1 MKKQDLLLKLDIQ
14 FFAQTK
20 AEDLLNPEVLATEV
34 AAQLDK
40 AIRFTP
46 YAVTDS
52 TLVGTA
58 GNTITRPKYA
68 YIGAAE
74 DLTEGVPMDTAKL
87 SMTTTQVTVKEAGKA
102 VEITET
108 AIITNVDGTVGEA
121 SRQIALSI
129 ADKIE
134 IDYLATLN
142 TALLTS
148 AAAPTTATNILKA
161 IDVLDLEDD
170 QDLVLFINPKDYSKL
185 VESLFTAG
193 GAIQNTALTS
203 GQVAQIVGV
212 SNIVRTKR
220 VDEGKGFLQVI
231 GAVEIVKKK
240 EVSIAT
246 DTDILARTVVLA
258 GNTHYATNLKNDNG
272 VVKLG
277 VEAAAQTE
285 EP

>member
-1 MKKQDLLLKLDIQ
+1 MKQQKLLLNLDIQ

-20 AEDLLNPEVLATEV
+20 AQDLLNPEVLAKEV

-46 YAVTDS
+46 YATTDN
-52 TLVGTA
+52 TLVGTP

-74 DLTEGVPMDTAKL
+74 DLTEGVAMDTAKL
-87 SMTTTQVTVKEAGKA
+87 SMTTKAVTVKETGKA

-108 AIITNVDGTVGEA
+108 AIITNVDGTVAEA
-121 SRQIALSI
+121 SRQIGLAI

-134 IDYLATLN
+134 IDYLASLE
-142 TALLTS
+142 TAVLKSAEAPTS
-148 AAAPTTATNILKA
+148 ASNILKA
-161 IDVLDLEDD
+161 IDVLNSEDD

-220 VDEGKGFLQVI
+220 VDEGKGYLQVT

-240 EVSIAT
+240 AVSIAT

-258 GNTHYATNLKNDNG
+258 GNMHYATNLKNDNG

-277 VEAAAQTE
+277 VTV
-285 EP
+285 

>member
-1 MKKQDLLLKLDIQ
+1 MKQQKLLLNLDIQ

-20 AEDLLNPEVLATEV
+20 AQDLLNPEVLAKEV

-46 YAVTDS
+46 YAVTDN
-52 TLVGTA
+52 TLVGTP

-74 DLTEGVPMDTAKL
+74 DLTEGVAMDTAKL
-87 SMTTTQVTVKEAGKA
+87 SMTTKTVTVKETGKA

-108 AIITNVDGTVGEA
+108 AIITNVDGTVAEA
-121 SRQIALSI
+121 SRQIGLAI

-134 IDYLATLN
+134 IDYLASLE
-142 TALLTS
+142 TAVLKSAEAPTS
-148 AAAPTTATNILKA
+148 ASNILKA
-161 IDVLDLEDD
+161 IDVLNSEDD

-193 GAIQNTALTS
+193 GAIQNTALNS

-220 VDEGKGFLQVI
+220 VDEGKGFLQVT

-240 EVSIAT
+240 AVSIAT

-258 GNTHYATNLKNDNG
+258 GNMHYATNLKNDNG

-277 VEAAAQTE
+277 VTA
-285 EP
+285 

>member
-1 MKKQDLLLKLDIQ
+1 MKQQELLLDLDIQ
-14 FFAQTK
+14 FFAQTV
-20 AEDLLNPEVLATEV
+20 AEDLLNPQVLAKEV
-34 AAQLDK
+34 AGQLDK

-46 YAVTDS
+46 YATVDT
-52 TLVGTA
+52 TLVGTP

-68 YIGAAE
+68 YIGAAA

-87 SMTTTQVTVKEAGKA
+87 SMTTKPVTVKETGKA

-108 AIITNVDGTVGEA
+108 AIITNVDGTVAEA
-121 SRQIALSI
+121 SRQIALAI

-134 IDYLATLN
+134 IDYLASLN
-142 TALLTS
+142 TAVLTS
-148 AAAPTTATNILKA
+148 AEAPTSATNILKA
-161 IDVLDLEDD
+161 IDVLNSEDD
-170 QDLVLFINPKDYSKL
+170 QELALFINPKDYSKL

-193 GAIQNTALTS
+193 GAVQNTALTS

-220 VDEGKGFLQVI
+220 VDEGKGFLQVV

-240 EVSIAT
+240 DVEIRT
-246 DTDILARTVVLA
+246 DSDILARTVVLA
-258 GNTHYATNLKNDNG
+258 GNVHYATNLKNDNG

-277 VEAAAQTE
+277 VTAQQGE
-285 EP
+285 G